1 LTEKLWDELYEMY
14 GSKAELK
21 LGVIGEDV
29 FNSWAK
35 RVEFLRP
42 EQIREGLKVLYHRK
56 DIWPPEQQEFINIC
70 IESTPAP
77 CHKPYTSR
85 KLLPT
90 MKAQKSVVEE
100 QREKLKKMG
109 LLGG

>member
-1 LTEKLWDELYEMY
+1 MY

-21 LGVIGEDV
+21 LGFVGDEV
-29 FNSWAK
+29 FLSWSK

-56 DIWPPEQQEFINIC
+56 DVWPPEQQEFINIC

-77 CHKPYTSR
+77 AHQAYKSR
-85 KLLPT
+85 KLLPQ
-90 MKAQKSVVEE
+90 MKAQKSVADDA
-100 QREKLKKMG
+100 RAKLKSMG
-109 LLGG
+109 MLK